1 MGDKLSLFLTRLE
14 DSIKVSLSRFKPLC
28 LKLFGFLI
36 KSVKSSRYYLT
47 RAQQDIII
55 PLLLLI
61 IALGAL
67 TFYTIPLVPSKM
79 GDLGYSQGVETPSGQ
94 GNNGQ
99 QGGSLIG
106 DAIPNKDNSKPV
118 KDSVGLHKNS
128 VVGSEHKSTEASKI
142 EDNSF
147 KSGAYGVEFSFNDK
161 LKAEVGN
168 KDSGFHQGITSTVYS
183 EKTVLSNFVGIDYSI
198 SVYVLPFVYDV
209 NTMSAQNAG
218 GIRVIDSSIQD
229 YLVTNITRDCPE
241 DDLSVYL
248 GAVSLT
254 NKNGLM
260 SAIEV
265 SYVSEGKTYLVYA
278 LPYVNNFFCVQG
290 MTSVGDN
297 KSLVKDMKEIIQT
310 LDLTM

>member
-1 MGDKLSLFLTRLE
+1 
-14 DSIKVSLSRFKPLC
+14 
-28 LKLFGFLI
+28 
-36 KSVKSSRYYLT
+36 
-47 RAQQDIII
+47 
-55 PLLLLI
+55 
-61 IALGAL
+61 
-67 TFYTIPLVPSKM
+67 
-79 GDLGYSQGVETPSGQ
+79 
-94 GNNGQ
+94 
-99 QGGSLIG
+99 
-106 DAIPNKDNSKPV
+106 
-118 KDSVGLHKNS
+118 
-128 VVGSEHKSTEASKI
+128 
-142 EDNSF
+142 
-147 KSGAYGVEFSFNDK
+147 
-161 LKAEVGN
+161 
-168 KDSGFHQGITSTVYS
+168 
-183 EKTVLSNFVGIDYSI
+183 
-198 SVYVLPFVYDV
+198 
-209 NTMSAQNAG
+209 MSAQNAG

>member
-36 KSVKSSRYYLT
+36 KGVKSSRYYLT

-79 GDLGYSQGVETPSGQ
+79 GDLGYSQGVETPGSQ

-106 DAIPNKDNSKPV
+106 DATPNKDNSKPV
-118 KDSVGLHKNS
+118 KDSVGLHKDS

-161 LKAEVGN
+161 LKAEVGS